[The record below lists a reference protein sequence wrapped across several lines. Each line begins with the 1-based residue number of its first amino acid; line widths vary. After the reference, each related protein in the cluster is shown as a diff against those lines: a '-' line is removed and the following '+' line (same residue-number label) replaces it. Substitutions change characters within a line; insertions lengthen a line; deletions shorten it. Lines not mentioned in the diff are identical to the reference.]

1 MNAFISVGAVA
12 QQISDRL
19 QRLHTEE
26 QLLAAIEAAGPSL
39 AAATEIVQQHRD
51 FIESMPPHLR
61 TALLDRVEK
70 ITEDFI

>member
-1 MNAFISVGAVA
+1 
-12 QQISDRL
+12 
-19 QRLHTEE
+19 
-26 QLLAAIEAAGPSL
+26 L

-51 FIESMPPHLR
+51 FIESLPPHLR